1 MARAEPL
8 GVGGPGVKVC
18 VLGLWHL
25 GSVTAA
31 CLASVGHHVTG
42 LDSDSQFVEKLQTAV
57 PPVSEPGL
65 VDLIRDGIKSGK
77 LRFTN
82 DVKLAVSSAQVL
94 WVTYDTP
101 IDENDQADV
110 AFVFQE
116 VVKLLPFVSID
127 AIVLV
132 SSQLPVGSIK
142 RFEDISAEKYPEK
155 NIRFAYSP
163 ENLRLGK
170 SLDVF
175 LRPDRVIIGVRRQ
188 EDREILGRLLGPIT
202 DNILWMSVESAE
214 MTKHAIN
221 AFLGM
226 SITFINEIAS
236 ICENMGA
243 DAREVETGLKSETRI
258 GPAAY
263 LSPGAAFAG
272 GTLARDIEFLK
283 DIGSS
288 NNLVNPLI
296 SAVRKSN
303 DEHKKWIQR
312 RLVAVLGDL
321 KGKRIAVWGLT
332 YKPGTNTLRRS
343 PSVEMCNWLRDK
355 GVEISVHDPSEC
367 DLPDN
372 WLGEVVR
379 SETPLEALEGACA
392 LVIATQWPE
401 YREINVSDVE
411 NIAGQLAVFDSNRF
425 LSGFNKSS

>member
-1 MARAEPL
+1 M
-8 GVGGPGVKVC
+8 KVC

-31 CLASVGHHVTG
+31 CLASVGHDVTG
-42 LDSDSQFVEKLQTAV
+42 LDSNSGIVEKLQKAE

-65 VDLIRDGIKSGK
+65 DGLIREGINAGQ
-77 LRFTN
+77 LRFTS
-82 DVKLAVSSAQVL
+82 DAKIAISSAEVL

-101 IDENDQADV
+101 VDENDQADV
-110 AFVFQE
+110 EFVFEE
-116 VVKLLPFVSID
+116 VLKLLSFLSID
-127 AIVLV
+127 TTVLV
-132 SSQLPVGSIK
+132 SSQLPVGSIR

-175 LRPDRVIIGVRRQ
+175 LHPDRVIIGVRRQ
-188 EDREILGRLLGPIT
+188 EDREILNRLLGSIT
-202 DNILWMSVESAE
+202 DNILWMGVESAE

-236 ICENMGA
+236 ICENIGA
-243 DAREVETGLKSETRI
+243 DAHEVETGLKSETRI

-312 RLVAVLGDL
+312 RLFAVLGGL

-343 PSVEMCNWLRDK
+343 LSVEMCNWLQEQ
-355 GVEISVHDPSEC
+355 GAEIAVHDPSKCE
-367 DLPDN
+367 LPDN

-379 SETPLEALEGACA
+379 SKTPLEALEGACA

-411 NIAGQLAVFDSNRF
+411 NIVGQLAVFDSNRF
-425 LSGFNKSS
+425 LSDFNKSSVISYYSVGVGA

>member
-1 MARAEPL
+1 M
-8 GVGGPGVKVC
+8 KVC

-31 CLASVGHHVTG
+31 CLASVGHDVTG
-42 LDSDSQFVEKLQTAV
+42 LDSNSGIVEKLQKAE

-65 VDLIRDGIKSGK
+65 DGLIREGINAGQ
-77 LRFTN
+77 LRFTS
-82 DVKLAVSSAQVL
+82 DAKIAISSAEIL

-101 IDENDQADV
+101 VDENDQADV
-110 AFVFQE
+110 EFVFEE
-116 VVKLLPFVSID
+116 VLKLLSFLSID
-127 AIVLV
+127 TTVLV
-132 SSQLPVGSIK
+132 SSQLPVGSIR

-175 LRPDRVIIGVRRQ
+175 LHPDRVIIGVRRQ
-188 EDREILGRLLGPIT
+188 EDREILNRLLGPIT
-202 DNILWMSVESAE
+202 DNILWMGVESAE

-236 ICENMGA
+236 ICENIGA
-243 DAREVETGLKSETRI
+243 DAHEVETGLKSETRI

-283 DIGSS
+283 YIGSL

-312 RLVAVLGDL
+312 RLFAQFLL
-321 KGKRIAVWGLT
+321 
-332 YKPGTNTLRRS
+332 
-343 PSVEMCNWLRDK
+343 
-355 GVEISVHDPSEC
+355 
-367 DLPDN
+367 
-372 WLGEVVR
+372 
-379 SETPLEALEGACA
+379 
-392 LVIATQWPE
+392 LVQ
-401 YREINVSDVE
+401 R
-411 NIAGQLAVFDSNRF
+411 
-425 LSGFNKSS
+425 

>member
-1 MARAEPL
+1 M
-8 GVGGPGVKVC
+8 KVC

-31 CLASVGHHVTG
+31 CLASVGHDVTG
-42 LDSDSQFVEKLQTAV
+42 LDPNSGIVEKLQNAE

-65 VDLIRDGIKSGK
+65 DGLIREGINAGQ
-77 LRFTN
+77 LRFTS
-82 DVKLAVSSAQVL
+82 DAKIAISSAEVL

-101 IDENDQADV
+101 VDENDQADV
-110 AFVFQE
+110 EFVFEE
-116 VVKLLPFVSID
+116 VLKLLSFLSIGTT
-127 AIVLV
+127 VLV
-132 SSQLPVGSIK
+132 SSQLPVGSIR

-155 NIRFAYSP
+155 NIRFSYSP

-175 LRPDRVIIGVRRQ
+175 LHPDRVIIGVRRQ
-188 EDREILGRLLGPIT
+188 EDREILNRLLGSIT

-236 ICENMGA
+236 ICENIGA
-243 DAREVETGLKSETRI
+243 DAHEVETGLKSETRI

-296 SAVRKSN
+296 SSVRKSN

-312 RLVAVLGDL
+312 RLFAVLGGL

-343 PSVEMCNWLRDK
+343 LSVEMCNWLQDQ
-355 GVEISVHDPSEC
+355 GAEIAVHDPSKCE
-367 DLPDN
+367 LPDN

-379 SETPLEALEGACA
+379 SKTPLEALEGAWA

-411 NIAGQLAVFDSNRF
+411 NIAGQLVVFDSNRF
-425 LSGFNKSS
+425 LSDFNKSSVISYYSVGVGA

>member
-1 MARAEPL
+1 M
-8 GVGGPGVKVC
+8 KVC

-31 CLASVGHHVTG
+31 CLASVGHEVTG
-42 LDSDSQFVEKLQTAV
+42 LDSNSGIVEKLQKAE

-65 VDLIRDGIKSGK
+65 DGLIREGINAGQ
-77 LRFTN
+77 LRFTS
-82 DVKLAVSSAQVL
+82 DAKIAISSTEVL

-101 IDENDQADV
+101 VDENDQADV
-110 AFVFQE
+110 EFVFEE
-116 VVKLLPFVSID
+116 VLKLLSFLSIETT
-127 AIVLV
+127 VLV
-132 SSQLPVGSIK
+132 SSQLPVGSIR

-175 LRPDRVIIGVRRQ
+175 LHPDRVIIGVRRQ
-188 EDREILGRLLGPIT
+188 EDREILNRLLGSIT
-202 DNILWMSVESAE
+202 DNILWMGVESAE

-236 ICENMGA
+236 ICENIGA
-243 DAREVETGLKSETRI
+243 DAHEVERGLKSETRI

-283 DIGSS
+283 DIGSL

-312 RLVAVLGDL
+312 RLFAVLGGL
-321 KGKRIAVWGLT
+321 KGKRVAVWGLT

-343 PSVEMCNWLRDK
+343 LSVEMCNWLQEQ
-355 GVEISVHDPSEC
+355 GAEIAVHDPSNCE
-367 DLPDN
+367 LPDN

-379 SETPLEALEGACA
+379 SKTPLEALEGACA

-425 LSGFNKSS
+425 LSDFNKSPVISYYSVGVGA

>member
-1 MARAEPL
+1 M
-8 GVGGPGVKVC
+8 KVC

-31 CLASVGHHVTG
+31 CLASVGHEVTG
-42 LDSDSQFVEKLQTAV
+42 LDSNSGIVEKLQKAE

-65 VDLIRDGIKSGK
+65 DGLIREGINAGQ
-77 LRFTN
+77 LRFTS
-82 DVKLAVSSAQVL
+82 DAKIAISSAEVL

-101 IDENDQADV
+101 VDENDQADV
-110 AFVFQE
+110 EFVFEE
-116 VVKLLPFVSID
+116 VLKLLSFLSID
-127 AIVLV
+127 TTVLV
-132 SSQLPVGSIK
+132 SSQLPVGSIR

-175 LRPDRVIIGVRRQ
+175 LHPDRVIIGVRRQ
-188 EDREILGRLLGPIT
+188 EDREILNRLLGSIT
-202 DNILWMSVESAE
+202 DNILWMGVESAE

-236 ICENMGA
+236 ICENIGA
-243 DAREVETGLKSETRI
+243 DAHEVETGLKSETRI

-283 DIGSS
+283 YIGSL

-312 RLVAVLGDL
+312 RLFAVLGGL
-321 KGKRIAVWGLT
+321 RGKRIAVWGLT

-343 PSVEMCNWLRDK
+343 LSVEMCNWLQEQ
-355 GVEISVHDPSEC
+355 GAEIAVHDPSKCE
-367 DLPDN
+367 LPDN

-379 SETPLEALEGACA
+379 SKTPLDALEGACA

-411 NIAGQLAVFDSNRF
+411 NIAGQFAVFDSNRF
-425 LSGFNKSS
+425 LSDFNKSSVISYYSVGVGA

>member
-1 MARAEPL
+1 M
-8 GVGGPGVKVC
+8 KVC

-31 CLASVGHHVTG
+31 CLASVGHDVTG
-42 LDSDSQFVEKLQTAV
+42 LDSNSGIVEKLQKV
-57 PPVSEPGL
+57 EPPVSEPGL
-65 VDLIRDGIKSGK
+65 DDLIREGINADR
-77 LRFTN
+77 LRFSTN
-82 DVKLAVSSAQVL
+82 AKIAISSAEVL

-101 IDENDQADV
+101 VDKNDQADV
-110 AFVFQE
+110 EFVFEE
-116 VVKLLPFVSID
+116 VLKLLSFLSID
-127 AIVLV
+127 TTVLV
-132 SSQLPVGSIK
+132 SSQLPVGSIR

-175 LRPDRVIIGVRRQ
+175 LHPDRVIIGVRRQ
-188 EDREILGRLLGPIT
+188 EDREILNRLLGPIT
-202 DNILWMSVESAE
+202 DNILWMGVESAE

-236 ICENMGA
+236 ICENIGA

-312 RLVAVLGDL
+312 RLFAVLGGL
-321 KGKRIAVWGLT
+321 KDKRVAVWGLT

-343 PSVEMCNWLRDK
+343 LSVEMCNWLQEQ
-355 GVEISVHDPSEC
+355 GAEIAVHDPSKCE
-367 DLPDN
+367 LPDN
-372 WLGEVVR
+372 WLGDVVR
-379 SETPLEALEGACA
+379 SKTPLEALEGACA

-411 NIAGQLAVFDSNRF
+411 NIAGQFAVFDSNRF
-425 LSGFNKSS
+425 LSDFNKSPVISYYSVGVGA

>member
-1 MARAEPL
+1 M
-8 GVGGPGVKVC
+8 KVC

-31 CLASVGHHVTG
+31 CLASVGHDVTG
-42 LDSDSQFVEKLQTAV
+42 LDSNSGIVEKLQKAE

-65 VDLIRDGIKSGK
+65 DGLIREGINAGQ
-77 LRFTN
+77 LRFTS
-82 DVKLAVSSAQVL
+82 DAKIAISSAEVL

-101 IDENDQADV
+101 VDENDQADV
-110 AFVFQE
+110 EFVFEE
-116 VVKLLPFVSID
+116 VLKLLSFLSID
-127 AIVLV
+127 TTVLV
-132 SSQLPVGSIK
+132 SSQLLVGSIK
-142 RFEDISAEKYPEK
+142 RFEVVAAEKYPEK
-155 NIRFAYSP
+155 KLRFAYSP

-175 LRPDRVIIGVRRQ
+175 LHPDRVIIGVRRQ
-188 EDREILGRLLGPIT
+188 EDREILGELLGSIT
-202 DNILWMSVESAE
+202 DKILWMSVESAE

-236 ICENMGA
+236 ICENIGA
-243 DAREVETGLKSETRI
+243 DAGEVETGLKSETRI

-283 DIGSS
+283 DIGSL

-312 RLVAVLGDL
+312 RLFTVLGGL
-321 KGKRIAVWGLT
+321 KVNVLLFGASLISRVQTRFADHCRWRCVIGCRSKVQRLLYMTHLNVNCLIIGLV
-332 YKPGTNTLRRS
+332 KWCAQRR
-343 PSVEMCNWLRDK
+343 PSRL
-355 GVEISVHDPSEC
+355 
-367 DLPDN
+367 
-372 WLGEVVR
+372 
-379 SETPLEALEGACA
+379 
-392 LVIATQWPE
+392 
-401 YREINVSDVE
+401 
-411 NIAGQLAVFDSNRF
+411 
-425 LSGFNKSS
+425 

>member
-1 MARAEPL
+1 
-8 GVGGPGVKVC
+8 
-18 VLGLWHL
+18 
-25 GSVTAA
+25 
-31 CLASVGHHVTG
+31 
-42 LDSDSQFVEKLQTAV
+42 LDSNSGIVEKLQKAE

-65 VDLIRDGIKSGK
+65 DGLIREGINAGQ
-77 LRFTN
+77 LRFTS
-82 DVKLAVSSAQVL
+82 DAKIAISSAEVL

-101 IDENDQADV
+101 VDENDQADV
-110 AFVFQE
+110 EFVFEE
-116 VVKLLPFVSID
+116 VLKLLSFLSIGTT
-127 AIVLV
+127 VLV
-132 SSQLPVGSIK
+132 SSQLPVGSIR

-175 LRPDRVIIGVRRQ
+175 LHPDRVIVGVRRQ
-188 EDREILGRLLGPIT
+188 EDREILNRLLGSIT
-202 DNILWMSVESAE
+202 DNILWMGVESAE

-221 AFLGM
+221 AFLGV
-226 SITFINEIAS
+226 SVTFINEIAS
-236 ICENMGA
+236 ICENIGA
-243 DAREVETGLKSETRI
+243 DAHEVETGLKSETRI
-258 GPAAY
+258 GPSAY

-283 DIGSS
+283 NMGSL

-312 RLVAVLGDL
+312 RLFAVLGGL
-321 KGKRIAVWGLT
+321 KGKRVAVWGLT

-343 PSVEMCNWLRDK
+343 LSVEMCNWLQEQ
-355 GVEISVHDPSEC
+355 GAEIAVHDPSKCE
-367 DLPDN
+367 LPDN
-372 WLGEVVR
+372 WLGDVVR
-379 SETPLEALEGACA
+379 SKTPLEALEGACA

-411 NIAGQLAVFDSNRF
+411 NIVGQLAVFDSNRF
-425 LSGFNKSS
+425 LSDFNKSPVISYYSVGVGA

>member
-1 MARAEPL
+1 M
-8 GVGGPGVKVC
+8 KVC

-31 CLASVGHHVTG
+31 CLASVGHEVTG
-42 LDSDSQFVEKLQTAV
+42 LDSNSGIVEKLQKAE

-65 VDLIRDGIKSGK
+65 DGLIREGINAGQ
-77 LRFTN
+77 LRFTS
-82 DVKLAVSSAQVL
+82 DAKIAISSAEVL

-101 IDENDQADV
+101 VDENDQADV
-110 AFVFQE
+110 EFVFEE
-116 VVKLLPFVSID
+116 VLRLLSFLSID
-127 AIVLV
+127 TIVLV
-132 SSQLPVGSIK
+132 SSQLPVGSIR

-175 LRPDRVIIGVRRQ
+175 LHPDRVIIGVRRQ
-188 EDREILGRLLGPIT
+188 EDREILNRLLGSIT
-202 DNILWMSVESAE
+202 DNILWMGVESAE

-236 ICENMGA
+236 ICENIGA
-243 DAREVETGLKSETRI
+243 DAHEVETGLKSETRI
-258 GPAAY
+258 GPDAY

-312 RLVAVLGDL
+312 RLFAVLGDL

-343 PSVEMCNWLRDK
+343 LSVEMCNWLQEQ
-355 GVEISVHDPSEC
+355 GAEIAVHDPSKCE
-367 DLPDN
+367 LPDS

-379 SETPLEALEGACA
+379 SKTPLEALEGACA

-425 LSGFNKSS
+425 LSDFNKSSVISYYSVGVGA

>member
-1 MARAEPL
+1 M
-8 GVGGPGVKVC
+8 KVC

-31 CLASVGHHVTG
+31 CLASVGHEVTG
-42 LDSDSQFVEKLQTAV
+42 LDSNSGIVEKLQKAE

-65 VDLIRDGIKSGK
+65 DGLIREGINAGQ
-77 LRFTN
+77 LRFTS
-82 DVKLAVSSAQVL
+82 DAKIAISSAEVL

-101 IDENDQADV
+101 VDENDQADV
-110 AFVFQE
+110 EFVFEE
-116 VVKLLPFVSID
+116 VLKLLSFLSID
-127 AIVLV
+127 TTVLV
-132 SSQLPVGSIK
+132 SSQLPVGSIR

-175 LRPDRVIIGVRRQ
+175 LHPDRVIIGVRRQ
-188 EDREILGRLLGPIT
+188 EDREILNRLLGSIT
-202 DNILWMSVESAE
+202 ENILWMGVESAE

-236 ICENMGA
+236 ICENIGA
-243 DAREVETGLKSETRI
+243 DAHEVETGLKSETRI

-283 DIGSS
+283 DIGSL

-312 RLVAVLGDL
+312 RLFAVLGGL
-321 KGKRIAVWGLT
+321 RGKRIAVWGLT

-343 PSVEMCNWLRDK
+343 LSVEMCNWLQEQ
-355 GVEISVHDPSEC
+355 GAEIAVHDPSKCE
-367 DLPDN
+367 LPDN

-379 SETPLEALEGACA
+379 SKTPLEALEGACA

-425 LSGFNKSS
+425 LSDFNKSPVISYYSVGVGA

>member
-1 MARAEPL
+1 M
-8 GVGGPGVKVC
+8 KVC

-31 CLASVGHHVTG
+31 CLASVGHDVTG
-42 LDSDSQFVEKLQTAV
+42 LDSNSGIVEKLQKAE

-65 VDLIRDGIKSGK
+65 DGLIREGINAGQ
-77 LRFTN
+77 LRFTS
-82 DVKLAVSSAQVL
+82 DAKIAISSAEVL

-101 IDENDQADV
+101 VDENDQADV
-110 AFVFQE
+110 EFVFEE
-116 VVKLLPFVSID
+116 VLKLLSFLSID
-127 AIVLV
+127 TTVLV
-132 SSQLPVGSIK
+132 SSQLPVGSIR

-175 LRPDRVIIGVRRQ
+175 LHPDRVIIGVRRQ
-188 EDREILGRLLGPIT
+188 EDREILNRLLGSIT
-202 DNILWMSVESAE
+202 ENILWMGVESAE

-236 ICENMGA
+236 ICENIGA
-243 DAREVETGLKSETRI
+243 DAHEVETGLKSETRI

-283 DIGSS
+283 DIGSL

-312 RLVAVLGDL
+312 RLFAVLGGL
-321 KGKRIAVWGLT
+321 RGKRIAVWGLT

-343 PSVEMCNWLRDK
+343 LSVEMCNWLQEQ
-355 GVEISVHDPSEC
+355 GAEIAVHDPSKCE
-367 DLPDN
+367 LPDN
-372 WLGEVVR
+372 WLGAVVR
-379 SETPLEALEGACA
+379 SKTPLEALEGACA

-411 NIAGQLAVFDSNRF
+411 NIAGQFAVFDSNRF
-425 LSGFNKSS
+425 LSDFNKSSVISYYSVGAGA

>member
-1 MARAEPL
+1 M
-8 GVGGPGVKVC
+8 KVC

-31 CLASVGHHVTG
+31 CLASVGHDVTG
-42 LDSDSQFVEKLQTAV
+42 LDSNSGIVEKLQKAE

-65 VDLIRDGIKSGK
+65 DDLIREGINADR
-77 LRFTN
+77 LRFTTN
-82 DVKLAVSSAQVL
+82 AKIAISSAEVL

-101 IDENDQADV
+101 VDENDQADV
-110 AFVFQE
+110 EFVFEE
-116 VVKLLPFVSID
+116 VLKLLSFLSID
-127 AIVLV
+127 TTVLV
-132 SSQLPVGSIK
+132 SSQLPVGSIR

-175 LRPDRVIIGVRRQ
+175 LHPDRVIIGVRRQ
-188 EDREILGRLLGPIT
+188 EDREILNRLLGPIT

-236 ICENMGA
+236 ICENIGA
-243 DAREVETGLKSETRI
+243 DAHEVERGLKSETRI

-312 RLVAVLGDL
+312 RLFAVLGGL

-343 PSVEMCNWLRDK
+343 LSVEMCNWLQEQ
-355 GVEISVHDPSEC
+355 GAEIAVHDPSKCE
-367 DLPDN
+367 LPDN

-379 SETPLEALEGACA
+379 SKTPLEALEGACA

-425 LSGFNKSS
+425 LSDFNKSSVISYYSVGVGA

>member
-1 MARAEPL
+1 M
-8 GVGGPGVKVC
+8 KVC

-31 CLASVGHHVTG
+31 CLASVGHDVTG
-42 LDSDSQFVEKLQTAV
+42 LDSNSGIVEKLQKAE
-57 PPVSEPGL
+57 PPVIEPGL
-65 VDLIRDGIKSGK
+65 DDLIREGINAGQLK
-77 LRFTN
+77 FTS
-82 DVKLAVSSAQVL
+82 DAKIAISSAEVL

-101 IDENDQADV
+101 VDENDQADV
-110 AFVFQE
+110 EFVFEE
-116 VVKLLPFVSID
+116 VLKLLSFLSID
-127 AIVLV
+127 TTVLV
-132 SSQLPVGSIK
+132 SSQLPVGSIR

-175 LRPDRVIIGVRRQ
+175 LHPDRVVVGVRRP
-188 EDREILGRLLGPIT
+188 EDREILNRLLGAFT
-202 DNILWMSVESAE
+202 DNILWMGVESAE

-236 ICENMGA
+236 ICENIGA
-243 DAREVETGLKSETRI
+243 DAHEVERGLKSETRI

-283 DIGSS
+283 DIGSL

-312 RLVAVLGDL
+312 RLFAVLGGL

-343 PSVEMCNWLRDK
+343 LSVEMCNWLQEQ
-355 GVEISVHDPSEC
+355 GAEIAVHDPSKCE
-367 DLPDN
+367 LPDN

-379 SETPLEALEGACA
+379 SKTPLEALEGACA

-411 NIAGQLAVFDSNRF
+411 NIAGQLAVFYSNRF
-425 LSGFNKSS
+425 LSDFNKSPVISYYSVGVGA

>member
-1 MARAEPL
+1 M
-8 GVGGPGVKVC
+8 KVC

-31 CLASVGHHVTG
+31 CLASVGHEVTG
-42 LDSDSQFVEKLQTAV
+42 LDSNSGIVEKLQKAE

-65 VDLIRDGIKSGK
+65 DGLIREGINAGQ
-77 LRFTN
+77 LRFTS
-82 DVKLAVSSAQVL
+82 DAKIAISSAEVL

-101 IDENDQADV
+101 VDENDQADV
-110 AFVFQE
+110 EFVFEE
-116 VVKLLPFVSID
+116 VLKLLSFLSID
-127 AIVLV
+127 TTVLV
-132 SSQLPVGSIK
+132 SSQLPVGSIR

-175 LRPDRVIIGVRRQ
+175 LHPDRVIIGVRRP
-188 EDREILGRLLGPIT
+188 EDREILNRLLGSIT
-202 DNILWMSVESAE
+202 DNILWMGVESAE

-236 ICENMGA
+236 ICENIGA
-243 DAREVETGLKSETRI
+243 DAHEVETGLKSETRI

-283 DIGSS
+283 DIGSL

-312 RLVAVLGDL
+312 RLFAVLGGL

-343 PSVEMCNWLRDK
+343 LSVEMCNWLQEQ
-355 GVEISVHDPSEC
+355 GAEIAVHDPSKCE
-367 DLPDN
+367 LPDN

-379 SETPLEALEGACA
+379 SKTPLEALEGACA

-411 NIAGQLAVFDSNRF
+411 NIVGQLAVFDSNRF
-425 LSGFNKSS
+425 LSDFNKSSVISYYSVGVGA

>member
-1 MARAEPL
+1 M
-8 GVGGPGVKVC
+8 KVC

-31 CLASVGHHVTG
+31 CLASVGHEVTG
-42 LDSDSQFVEKLQTAV
+42 LDSNSGIVEKLQKAE

-65 VDLIRDGIKSGK
+65 DGLIREGINAGQ
-77 LRFTN
+77 LRFTS
-82 DVKLAVSSAQVL
+82 DAKIAISSAEVL

-101 IDENDQADV
+101 VDENDQADV
-110 AFVFQE
+110 EFVFEE
-116 VVKLLPFVSID
+116 VLKLLSFLSID
-127 AIVLV
+127 TTVLV
-132 SSQLPVGSIK
+132 SSQLPVGSIR

-175 LRPDRVIIGVRRQ
+175 LHPDRVIIGVRRQ
-188 EDREILGRLLGPIT
+188 EDREILNRLLGSIT
-202 DNILWMSVESAE
+202 ENILWMGVESAE

-236 ICENMGA
+236 ICENIGA
-243 DAREVETGLKSETRI
+243 DAHEVETGLKSETRI

-283 DIGSS
+283 YIGSL

-312 RLVAVLGDL
+312 RLFAVLGGL

-343 PSVEMCNWLRDK
+343 LSVEMCNWLQEQ
-355 GVEISVHDPSEC
+355 GAEIAVHDPSKCE
-367 DLPDN
+367 LPDN

-379 SETPLEALEGACA
+379 SKTPLEALEGACA

-425 LSGFNKSS
+425 LSDFNKSPVISYYSVGVGA

>member
-1 MARAEPL
+1 M
-8 GVGGPGVKVC
+8 KVC

-31 CLASVGHHVTG
+31 CLASVGHDVTG
-42 LDSDSQFVEKLQTAV
+42 LDSNSGIVEKLQKAE

-65 VDLIRDGIKSGK
+65 DDLIREGINADR
-77 LRFTN
+77 LRFSTN
-82 DVKLAVSSAQVL
+82 AKIAISSAEVL

-101 IDENDQADV
+101 VDENDQADV
-110 AFVFQE
+110 EFVFEE
-116 VVKLLPFVSID
+116 VLKLLSFLSSD
-127 AIVLV
+127 TTVLV
-132 SSQLPVGSIK
+132 SSQLPVGSIR

-175 LRPDRVIIGVRRQ
+175 LHPDRVIIGVRRQ
-188 EDREILGRLLGPIT
+188 EDREILNRLLGPIT
-202 DNILWMSVESAE
+202 DNILWMGVESAE

-236 ICENMGA
+236 ICENIGA
-243 DAREVETGLKSETRI
+243 DAHEVEAGLKSETRI

-312 RLVAVLGDL
+312 RLFAVLGGL
-321 KGKRIAVWGLT
+321 KGKRVAVWGLT

-343 PSVEMCNWLRDK
+343 LSVEMCNWLQEQ
-355 GVEISVHDPSEC
+355 GAEIAVHDPSKCE
-367 DLPDN
+367 LPDN

-379 SETPLEALEGACA
+379 SKTPLEALEGACA

-425 LSGFNKSS
+425 LSDFNKSSVISYYSVGVGA

>member
-1 MARAEPL
+1 M
-8 GVGGPGVKVC
+8 KVC

-31 CLASVGHHVTG
+31 CLASVGHDVIG
-42 LDSDSQFVEKLQTAV
+42 LDSNSGIVEKLQKAE

-65 VDLIRDGIKSGK
+65 DDLIREGINAGQ
-77 LRFTN
+77 LRFTS
-82 DVKLAVSSAQVL
+82 DAKIAISSAEVL

-101 IDENDQADV
+101 VDENDQADV
-110 AFVFQE
+110 EFVFEE
-116 VVKLLPFVSID
+116 VLKLLSFLSID
-127 AIVLV
+127 TTVLV
-132 SSQLPVGSIK
+132 SSQLPVGSIR

-175 LRPDRVIIGVRRQ
+175 LHPDRVIIGVRRQ
-188 EDREILGRLLGPIT
+188 EDREILSRLLKPIT

-236 ICENMGA
+236 ICENIGA
-243 DAREVETGLKSETRI
+243 DAREVEAGLKSETRI

-312 RLVAVLGDL
+312 RLFAVLGGL
-321 KGKRIAVWGLT
+321 KGKRVAVWGLT

-343 PSVEMCNWLRDK
+343 LSVEMCNWLQEQ
-355 GVEISVHDPSEC
+355 GAEIAVHDPSKCE
-367 DLPDN
+367 LPDN

-379 SETPLEALEGACA
+379 SKTPLEALEGACA

-411 NIAGQLAVFDSNRF
+411 NIAGQFAVFDSNRF
-425 LSGFNKSS
+425 LSDFNKSSVISYYSVGVGA

>member
-1 MARAEPL
+1 M
-8 GVGGPGVKVC
+8 KVC

-31 CLASVGHHVTG
+31 CLASVGHDVTG
-42 LDSDSQFVEKLQTAV
+42 LDSDSGIVEKLQKAE

-65 VDLIRDGIKSGK
+65 DGLIREGINAGQ
-77 LRFTN
+77 LRFTS
-82 DVKLAVSSAQVL
+82 DAKIAISSAEVL

-101 IDENDQADV
+101 VDENDQADV
-110 AFVFQE
+110 EFVFEE
-116 VVKLLPFVSID
+116 VLKLLSFLSID
-127 AIVLV
+127 TTVLV
-132 SSQLPVGSIK
+132 SSQLLVGSIK
-142 RFEDISAEKYPEK
+142 RFEVVAAEKYPEK
-155 NIRFAYSP
+155 KLRFAYSP

-175 LRPDRVIIGVRRQ
+175 LHPDRVIIGVRRQ
-188 EDREILGRLLGPIT
+188 EDREILNRLLGPIT
-202 DNILWMSVESAE
+202 DNILWMGVESAE

-236 ICENMGA
+236 ICENIGA
-243 DAREVETGLKSETRI
+243 DAHEVETGLKSETRI

-312 RLVAVLGDL
+312 RLFAVLGGL

-343 PSVEMCNWLRDK
+343 LSVEMCNWLQEQ
-355 GVEISVHDPSEC
+355 GAEIAVHDPSKCE
-367 DLPDN
+367 LPDN

-379 SETPLEALEGACA
+379 SKTPLEALEGACA

-411 NIAGQLAVFDSNRF
+411 NIVGQLAVFDSNRF
-425 LSGFNKSS
+425 LSDFNKSPVISYYSVGVGA

>member
-1 MARAEPL
+1 M
-8 GVGGPGVKVC
+8 KIC

-25 GSVTAA
+25 GSVTSA
-31 CLASVGHHVTG
+31 CLASVGHDVTG
-42 LDSDSQFVEKLQTAV
+42 LDSNSRIVEKLQTAA

-65 VDLIRDGIKSGK
+65 NDLIREEINAGR
-77 LRFTN
+77 LRFTTN
-82 DVKLAVSSAQVL
+82 AKIAISSAQVL

-101 IDENDQADV
+101 VDENDQADV
-110 AFVFQE
+110 EFVFEE
-116 VVKLLPFVSID
+116 VLKLLSFLSID
-127 AIVLV
+127 TTVLV
-132 SSQLPVGSIK
+132 SSQLPVGSIR

-175 LRPDRVIIGVRRQ
+175 LHPDRVIIGVRRQ
-188 EDREILGRLLGPIT
+188 EDREILGELLGSIT
-202 DNILWMSVESAE
+202 DKILWMSVESAE

-236 ICENMGA
+236 ICENIGA
-243 DAREVETGLKSETRI
+243 DAGEVEAGLKSETRI

-283 DIGSS
+283 DIGSL

-312 RLVAVLGDL
+312 RLFAVLGGL

-343 PSVEMCNWLRDK
+343 LSVEMCNWLQEQ
-355 GVEISVHDPSEC
+355 GAEIAVHDPSNCE
-367 DLPDN
+367 LPDN

-379 SETPLEALEGACA
+379 SKTPLEALEGACA

-411 NIAGQLAVFDSNRF
+411 NIVGQLAVFDSNRF
-425 LSGFNKSS
+425 LSDFNKSPVISYYSVGVGA

>member
-1 MARAEPL
+1 M
-8 GVGGPGVKVC
+8 KVC

-31 CLASVGHHVTG
+31 CLASVGHDVTG
-42 LDSDSQFVEKLQTAV
+42 LDSNSGIVEKLQKAE

-65 VDLIRDGIKSGK
+65 DGLIREGINAGQ
-77 LRFTN
+77 LRFTS
-82 DVKLAVSSAQVL
+82 DAKIAISSAEVL

-101 IDENDQADV
+101 VDENDQADV
-110 AFVFQE
+110 EFVFEE
-116 VVKLLPFVSID
+116 VLKLLSFLSID
-127 AIVLV
+127 TTVLV
-132 SSQLPVGSIK
+132 SSQLPVGSIR

-175 LRPDRVIIGVRRQ
+175 LHPDRVIIGVRRQ
-188 EDREILGRLLGPIT
+188 EDREILNRLLGSIT
-202 DNILWMSVESAE
+202 ENILWMGVESAE

-236 ICENMGA
+236 ICENIGA
-243 DAREVETGLKSETRI
+243 DAHEVETGLKSETRI

-283 DIGSS
+283 YIGSL

-312 RLVAVLGDL
+312 RLFAVLGGL

-343 PSVEMCNWLRDK
+343 LSVEMCNWLQEQ
-355 GVEISVHDPSEC
+355 GAEIAVHDPSKCE
-367 DLPDN
+367 LPDN

-379 SETPLEALEGACA
+379 SKTPLDALEGACA

-411 NIAGQLAVFDSNRF
+411 NIAGQFAVFDSNRF
-425 LSGFNKSS
+425 LSDFNKSSVISYYSVGVGA

>member
-1 MARAEPL
+1 M
-8 GVGGPGVKVC
+8 KVC

-31 CLASVGHHVTG
+31 CLASVGHDVTG
-42 LDSDSQFVEKLQTAV
+42 LDSNSGIVEKLQKAE

-65 VDLIRDGIKSGK
+65 DSLIREGINAGQ
-77 LRFTN
+77 LRFTS
-82 DVKLAVSSAQVL
+82 DAKIAISSAEVL

-101 IDENDQADV
+101 VDENDQADV
-110 AFVFQE
+110 EFVFEE
-116 VVKLLPFVSID
+116 VLKLLSFLSID
-127 AIVLV
+127 TTVLV
-132 SSQLPVGSIK
+132 SSQLPVGSIR

-175 LRPDRVIIGVRRQ
+175 LHPDRVIIGVRRQ
-188 EDREILGRLLGPIT
+188 EDREILNRLLGPIT
-202 DNILWMSVESAE
+202 DNILWMGVESAE

-236 ICENMGA
+236 ICENIGA
-243 DAREVETGLKSETRI
+243 DAHEVETGLKSETRI

-312 RLVAVLGDL
+312 RLFAVLGGL

-343 PSVEMCNWLRDK
+343 LSVEMCNWLQEQ
-355 GVEISVHDPSEC
+355 GAEIAVHDPSKCE
-367 DLPDN
+367 LPDN

-379 SETPLEALEGACA
+379 SKTPLEALEGACA

-411 NIAGQLAVFDSNRF
+411 NIVGQLAVFDSNRF
-425 LSGFNKSS
+425 LSDFNKSPVISYYSVGVGA

>member
-1 MARAEPL
+1 M
-8 GVGGPGVKVC
+8 KVC

-31 CLASVGHHVTG
+31 CLASVGHDVTG
-42 LDSDSQFVEKLQTAV
+42 LDSNSGIVEKLQKAE

-65 VDLIRDGIKSGK
+65 DGLIREGINAGQ
-77 LRFTN
+77 LRFTS
-82 DVKLAVSSAQVL
+82 DAKIAISSAEVL

-101 IDENDQADV
+101 VDENDQADV
-110 AFVFQE
+110 EFVFEE
-116 VVKLLPFVSID
+116 VLKLLSFLSID
-127 AIVLV
+127 TTVLV
-132 SSQLPVGSIK
+132 SSQLPVGSIR

-175 LRPDRVIIGVRRQ
+175 LHPDRVIIGVRRQ
-188 EDREILGRLLGPIT
+188 EDREILNRLLGSIT
-202 DNILWMSVESAE
+202 DNILWMGVESAE

-236 ICENMGA
+236 ICENIGA
-243 DAREVETGLKSETRI
+243 DAHEVETGLKSETRI

-283 DIGSS
+283 DIGSL

-312 RLVAVLGDL
+312 RLFAVLGGL
-321 KGKRIAVWGLT
+321 KGKRVAVWGLT

-343 PSVEMCNWLRDK
+343 LSVEMCNWLQEQ
-355 GVEISVHDPSEC
+355 GAEIAVHDPSKCE
-367 DLPDN
+367 LPDN

-379 SETPLEALEGACA
+379 SKTPLEALEGACA

-411 NIAGQLAVFDSNRF
+411 NIAGQLTVFDSNRF
-425 LSGFNKSS
+425 LSDFNKSSVISYFSVGVGA

>member
-1 MARAEPL
+1 M
-8 GVGGPGVKVC
+8 KVC

-31 CLASVGHHVTG
+31 CLASVGHEVTG
-42 LDSDSQFVEKLQTAV
+42 LDSNSGIVEKLQKAE

-65 VDLIRDGIKSGK
+65 DGLIREGINAGQ
-77 LRFTN
+77 LRFTS
-82 DVKLAVSSAQVL
+82 DAKIAISSAEVL

-101 IDENDQADV
+101 VDENDQADV
-110 AFVFQE
+110 EFVFEE
-116 VVKLLPFVSID
+116 VLKLLSFLSIETT
-127 AIVLV
+127 VRV
-132 SSQLPVGSIK
+132 SSQLPVGSIR

-175 LRPDRVIIGVRRQ
+175 LHPDRVIIGVRRQ
-188 EDREILGRLLGPIT
+188 EDREILNRLLGPIT
-202 DNILWMSVESAE
+202 DNILWMGVESAE

-236 ICENMGA
+236 ICENIGA
-243 DAREVETGLKSETRI
+243 DAHEVETGLKSETRI

-283 DIGSS
+283 DIGTS

-296 SAVRKSN
+296 SAVGKSN

-312 RLVAVLGDL
+312 RLFAVLGGL
-321 KGKRIAVWGLT
+321 KGKRVAVWGLT

-343 PSVEMCNWLRDK
+343 LSVEMCNWLQEQ
-355 GVEISVHDPSEC
+355 GAEIAVHDPSKCE
-367 DLPDN
+367 LPDN
-372 WLGEVVR
+372 WLGAVVR
-379 SETPLEALEGACA
+379 SKTPLEALEGACA

-411 NIAGQLAVFDSNRF
+411 NIAGQFAVFDSNRF
-425 LSGFNKSS
+425 LSDFNKSSVISYYSVGVGA

>member
-1 MARAEPL
+1 M
-8 GVGGPGVKVC
+8 KVC

-31 CLASVGHHVTG
+31 CLASVGHDVTG
-42 LDSDSQFVEKLQTAV
+42 LDSNSGIVEKLQKAE

-65 VDLIRDGIKSGK
+65 DGLIREGINAGQ
-77 LRFTN
+77 LRFTS
-82 DVKLAVSSAQVL
+82 DAKIAISSAEVL

-101 IDENDQADV
+101 VDENDQADV
-110 AFVFQE
+110 EFVFEE
-116 VVKLLPFVSID
+116 VLKLLSFLSID
-127 AIVLV
+127 TTVLV
-132 SSQLPVGSIK
+132 SSQLPVGSIR

-175 LRPDRVIIGVRRQ
+175 LHPDRVIIGVRRQ
-188 EDREILGRLLGPIT
+188 EDREILNRLFGPIT
-202 DNILWMSVESAE
+202 DNILWMGVESAE

-236 ICENMGA
+236 ICENIGA
-243 DAREVETGLKSETRI
+243 DAHEVETGLKSETRI

-312 RLVAVLGDL
+312 RLFAVLGGL

-343 PSVEMCNWLRDK
+343 LSVEMCNWLQEQ
-355 GVEISVHDPSEC
+355 GAEIAVHDPSKCE
-367 DLPDN
+367 LPDN

-379 SETPLEALEGACA
+379 SKTPLEALEGACA

-411 NIAGQLAVFDSNRF
+411 NIVGQLAVFDSNRF
-425 LSGFNKSS
+425 LSDFNKSPVISYYSVGVGA

>member
-1 MARAEPL
+1 M
-8 GVGGPGVKVC
+8 KVC

-31 CLASVGHHVTG
+31 CLASVGHEVTG
-42 LDSDSQFVEKLQTAV
+42 LDSNSGIVEKLQKAE

-65 VDLIRDGIKSGK
+65 DDLIREGINAGQLK
-77 LRFTN
+77 FTS
-82 DVKLAVSSAQVL
+82 DAKIAISSAEVL

-101 IDENDQADV
+101 VDENDQADV
-110 AFVFQE
+110 EFVFEE
-116 VVKLLPFVSID
+116 VLKLLSFLSID
-127 AIVLV
+127 TTVLV
-132 SSQLPVGSIK
+132 SSQLPVGSIR

-175 LRPDRVIIGVRRQ
+175 LHPDRVIIGVRRQ
-188 EDREILGRLLGPIT
+188 EDREILNRLLGSIT

-236 ICENMGA
+236 ICENIGA
-243 DAREVETGLKSETRI
+243 DAHEVETGLKSETRI

-312 RLVAVLGDL
+312 RLFAVLGGL

-343 PSVEMCNWLRDK
+343 LSVEMCNWLQEQ
-355 GVEISVHDPSEC
+355 GAEIAVHDPSKCE
-367 DLPDN
+367 LPDN

-379 SETPLEALEGACA
+379 SKTPLEALEGACA

-425 LSGFNKSS
+425 LSDFNKSPVISYYSVGVGA

>member
-1 MARAEPL
+1 M
-8 GVGGPGVKVC
+8 KVC

-31 CLASVGHHVTG
+31 CLASVGHDVTG
-42 LDSDSQFVEKLQTAV
+42 LDSDSEIVEKLQKAE

-65 VDLIRDGIKSGK
+65 DGLIREGINAGQ
-77 LRFTN
+77 LRFTS
-82 DVKLAVSSAQVL
+82 DAKIAISSAEVL

-101 IDENDQADV
+101 VDENDQADV
-110 AFVFQE
+110 EFVFEE
-116 VVKLLPFVSID
+116 VLKLLSFLSID
-127 AIVLV
+127 TTVLV
-132 SSQLPVGSIK
+132 SSQLLVGSIK
-142 RFEDISAEKYPEK
+142 RFEVVAAEKYPEK
-155 NIRFAYSP
+155 KLRFAYSP

-175 LRPDRVIIGVRRQ
+175 LHPDRVVVGVRRP
-188 EDREILGRLLGPIT
+188 EDREILSRLLEPIT

-236 ICENMGA
+236 ICENIGA
-243 DAREVETGLKSETRI
+243 DAHEVETGLKSETRI

-283 DIGSS
+283 DIGSL

-312 RLVAVLGDL
+312 RLFAVLGGL

-343 PSVEMCNWLRDK
+343 LSVEMCNWLQEQ
-355 GVEISVHDPSEC
+355 GAEIAVHDPSKCE
-367 DLPDN
+367 LPDN

-379 SETPLEALEGACA
+379 SKTPLEALEGACA

-411 NIAGQLAVFDSNRF
+411 NIVGQLAVFDSNRF
-425 LSGFNKSS
+425 LSDFNKSPVISYYSVGVGA

>member
-1 MARAEPL
+1 M
-8 GVGGPGVKVC
+8 KVC

-31 CLASVGHHVTG
+31 CLASVGHEVTG
-42 LDSDSQFVEKLQTAV
+42 LDSNSGIVEKLQKAE

-65 VDLIRDGIKSGK
+65 DGLIREGINAGQ
-77 LRFTN
+77 LRFTS
-82 DVKLAVSSAQVL
+82 DAKIAISSAEVL

-101 IDENDQADV
+101 VDENDQADV
-110 AFVFQE
+110 EFVFEE
-116 VVKLLPFVSID
+116 VLKLLSFLSID
-127 AIVLV
+127 TTVLV
-132 SSQLPVGSIK
+132 SSQLPVGSIR

-175 LRPDRVIIGVRRQ
+175 LHPDRVIIGVRRQ
-188 EDREILGRLLGPIT
+188 EDREILNRLLGSIT
-202 DNILWMSVESAE
+202 DNILWMGVESAE

-236 ICENMGA
+236 ICENIGA
-243 DAREVETGLKSETRI
+243 DAHEVETGLKSETRI

-312 RLVAVLGDL
+312 RLFAVLGGL
-321 KGKRIAVWGLT
+321 RGKRIAVWGLT

-343 PSVEMCNWLRDK
+343 LSVEMCNWLQEQ
-355 GVEISVHDPSEC
+355 GAEIAVHDPSKCE
-367 DLPDN
+367 LPDN

-379 SETPLEALEGACA
+379 SKTPLEALEGACA

-411 NIAGQLAVFDSNRF
+411 NIAGQFAVFDSNRF
-425 LSGFNKSS
+425 LSDFNKSSVISYYSVGVGA

>member
-1 MARAEPL
+1 M
-8 GVGGPGVKVC
+8 KVC

-31 CLASVGHHVTG
+31 CLASVGHDVTG
-42 LDSDSQFVEKLQTAV
+42 LDSNSGIVEKLQEAE

-65 VDLIRDGIKSGK
+65 DSLIREGMNAGQ
-77 LRFTN
+77 LRFTS
-82 DVKLAVSSAQVL
+82 DAKIAISSAEVL

-101 IDENDQADV
+101 VDENDQADV
-110 AFVFQE
+110 EFVFEE
-116 VVKLLPFVSID
+116 VLKLLSFLSID
-127 AIVLV
+127 TTVLV
-132 SSQLPVGSIK
+132 SSQLPVGSIR

-175 LRPDRVIIGVRRQ
+175 LHPDRVIIGVRRQ
-188 EDREILGRLLGPIT
+188 EDREILNRLLGSIT

-236 ICENMGA
+236 ICENIGA
-243 DAREVETGLKSETRI
+243 DAHEVETGLKSETRI

-283 DIGSS
+283 DIGSL

-312 RLVAVLGDL
+312 RLFAVLGGL
-321 KGKRIAVWGLT
+321 KGKRVAVWGLT

-343 PSVEMCNWLRDK
+343 LSVEMCNWLQEQ
-355 GVEISVHDPSEC
+355 GAEIAVHDPSKCE
-367 DLPDN
+367 LPDN

-379 SETPLEALEGACA
+379 SKTPLEALEGACA

-411 NIAGQLAVFDSNRF
+411 NIAGQFAVFDSNRF
-425 LSGFNKSS
+425 LSDFNKSSVISYYSVGVGA

>member
-1 MARAEPL
+1 M
-8 GVGGPGVKVC
+8 KVC

-31 CLASVGHHVTG
+31 CLASVGHDVTG
-42 LDSDSQFVEKLQTAV
+42 LDSNSGIVEKLQKAE

-65 VDLIRDGIKSGK
+65 DGLIREGINAGQ
-77 LRFTN
+77 LRFTS
-82 DVKLAVSSAQVL
+82 DAKIAISSAEVL

-101 IDENDQADV
+101 VDENDQADV
-110 AFVFQE
+110 EFVFEE
-116 VVKLLPFVSID
+116 VLKLLSFLSID
-127 AIVLV
+127 TTVLV
-132 SSQLPVGSIK
+132 SSQLPVGSIR

-175 LRPDRVIIGVRRQ
+175 LHPDRVIIGVRRQ
-188 EDREILGRLLGPIT
+188 EDREILGELLGPVT

-236 ICENMGA
+236 ICENIGA
-243 DAREVETGLKSETRI
+243 DAHEVETGLKSETRI

-283 DIGSS
+283 DIGSL

-312 RLVAVLGDL
+312 RLFAVLGGL
-321 KGKRIAVWGLT
+321 KGKRVAVWGLT

-343 PSVEMCNWLRDK
+343 LSVEMCNWLQEQ
-355 GVEISVHDPSEC
+355 GAEIAVHDPSKCE
-367 DLPDN
+367 LPDN

-379 SETPLEALEGACA
+379 SKTPLEALEGACA

-411 NIAGQLAVFDSNRF
+411 NIAGQFAVFDSNRF
-425 LSGFNKSS
+425 LSDFNKSSVISYYSVGVGA

>member
-1 MARAEPL
+1 M
-8 GVGGPGVKVC
+8 KVC

-31 CLASVGHHVTG
+31 CLASVGHDVTG
-42 LDSDSQFVEKLQTAV
+42 LDSNSGTVEKLQKSE

-65 VDLIRDGIKSGK
+65 EGLIRKGINAGQ
-77 LRFTN
+77 LRFTS
-82 DVKLAVSSAQVL
+82 DAKIAISSAEVL

-101 IDENDQADV
+101 VDENDQADV
-110 AFVFQE
+110 EFVFEE
-116 VVKLLPFVSID
+116 VLRLLSFLGID
-127 AIVLV
+127 TIVLV
-132 SSQLPVGSIK
+132 SSQLPVGSIR

-175 LRPDRVIIGVRRQ
+175 LHPDRVIIGVRRQ
-188 EDREILGRLLGPIT
+188 EDREILNKLLGPIT
-202 DNILWMSVESAE
+202 DNILWMGVESAE

-236 ICENMGA
+236 ICENIGA
-243 DAREVETGLKSETRI
+243 DAHEVETGLKSETRI

-312 RLVAVLGDL
+312 RLFAVLGGL

-343 PSVEMCNWLRDK
+343 LSVEMCNWLQEQ
-355 GVEISVHDPSEC
+355 GAEIAVHDPSKCE
-367 DLPDN
+367 LPDN

-379 SETPLEALEGACA
+379 SKTPLEALEGACA

-411 NIAGQLAVFDSNRF
+411 NIAGQFAVFDSNRF
-425 LSGFNKSS
+425 LSDFNKSSVISYYSVGVGA

>member
-1 MARAEPL
+1 M
-8 GVGGPGVKVC
+8 KVC

-25 GSVTAA
+25 GSVTSA
-31 CLASVGHHVTG
+31 CLASVGHDVTG
-42 LDSDSQFVEKLQTAV
+42 LDSNSGIVEKLQTAV

-65 VDLIRDGIKSGK
+65 NNLIREGINAER
-77 LRFTN
+77 LRFTTN
-82 DVKLAVSSAQVL
+82 AKIAISSAEVL

-101 IDENDQADV
+101 VDENDQADV
-110 AFVFQE
+110 EFVFEE
-116 VVKLLPFVSID
+116 VLKSLPFLSID
-127 AIVLV
+127 TTVLV
-132 SSQLPVGSIK
+132 SSQLLVGSIK

-155 NIRFAYSP
+155 KLRFAYSP

-175 LRPDRVIIGVRRQ
+175 LHPDRVVVGVRRP
-188 EDREILGRLLGPIT
+188 EDREILSRLLAPIT

-236 ICENMGA
+236 ICENIGA
-243 DAREVETGLKSETRI
+243 DAREVEAGLKSETRI

-312 RLVAVLGDL
+312 RLFAVLGGL

-343 PSVEMCNWLRDK
+343 LSVEMCNWLQEQ
-355 GVEISVHDPSEC
+355 GAEIAVHDPSKCE
-367 DLPDN
+367 LPDN

-379 SETPLEALEGACA
+379 SKTPLEALEGACA

-401 YREINVSDVE
+401 YREINVRDVE
-411 NIAGQLAVFDSNRF
+411 NITGQLAVFDSNRF
-425 LSGFNKSS
+425 LSDFNKSSLISYYSVGAGA

>member
-1 MARAEPL
+1 M
-8 GVGGPGVKVC
+8 KVC

-31 CLASVGHHVTG
+31 CLASVGHDVTG
-42 LDSDSQFVEKLQTAV
+42 LDSNSGIVEKLQKAE

-65 VDLIRDGIKSGK
+65 DGLIREGINAGQ
-77 LRFTN
+77 LRFTS
-82 DVKLAVSSAQVL
+82 DAKIAISSAEVL

-101 IDENDQADV
+101 VDENDQADV
-110 AFVFQE
+110 EFVFEE
-116 VVKLLPFVSID
+116 VLKLLSFLSID
-127 AIVLV
+127 TTVLV
-132 SSQLPVGSIK
+132 SSQLPVGSIR

-175 LRPDRVIIGVRRQ
+175 LHPDRVIIGVRRQ
-188 EDREILGRLLGPIT
+188 EDREILNRLLGPIT
-202 DNILWMSVESAE
+202 DNILWMGVESAE

-236 ICENMGA
+236 ICENIGA
-243 DAREVETGLKSETRI
+243 DAHEVETGLKSETRI

-283 DIGSS
+283 DIGSL

-312 RLVAVLGDL
+312 RLFAVLGGL

-343 PSVEMCNWLRDK
+343 LSVEMCNWLQEQ
-355 GVEISVHDPSEC
+355 GAEIAVHDPSKCE
-367 DLPDN
+367 LPDN

-379 SETPLEALEGACA
+379 SKTPLEALEGACA

-411 NIAGQLAVFDSNRF
+411 NIVGQLAVFDSNRF
-425 LSGFNKSS
+425 LSDFNKSSVISYYSVGVGA

>member
-1 MARAEPL
+1 M
-8 GVGGPGVKVC
+8 KVC

-31 CLASVGHHVTG
+31 CLASVGHDVTG
-42 LDSDSQFVEKLQTAV
+42 LDSNSGIVEKLQKAE

-65 VDLIRDGIKSGK
+65 DGLIREGINAGQ
-77 LRFTN
+77 LRFTS
-82 DVKLAVSSAQVL
+82 DAKIAISSAEVL

-101 IDENDQADV
+101 VDENDQADV
-110 AFVFQE
+110 EFVFEE
-116 VVKLLPFVSID
+116 VLKSLSFLSID
-127 AIVLV
+127 TTVLV
-132 SSQLPVGSIK
+132 SSQLPVGSIR

-163 ENLRLGK
+163 ENLCLGK

-175 LRPDRVIIGVRRQ
+175 LHPDRVIIGVRRQ
-188 EDREILGRLLGPIT
+188 EDREILNRLLGSIT
-202 DNILWMSVESAE
+202 DNILWMGVESAE

-236 ICENMGA
+236 ICENIGA
-243 DAREVETGLKSETRI
+243 DAHEVETGLKSETRI

-283 DIGSS
+283 NMGSL

-303 DEHKKWIQR
+303 DEHKKWMQR
-312 RLVAVLGDL
+312 RLFAVLGGL

-343 PSVEMCNWLRDK
+343 LSVEMCNWLQEQ
-355 GVEISVHDPSEC
+355 GAEIAVHDPSKCE
-367 DLPDN
+367 LPDS

-379 SETPLEALEGACA
+379 SKTPLEALEGACA

-411 NIAGQLAVFDSNRF
+411 NIAGQFAVFDSNRF
-425 LSGFNKSS
+425 LSDFNKSSVISYYSVGVGA